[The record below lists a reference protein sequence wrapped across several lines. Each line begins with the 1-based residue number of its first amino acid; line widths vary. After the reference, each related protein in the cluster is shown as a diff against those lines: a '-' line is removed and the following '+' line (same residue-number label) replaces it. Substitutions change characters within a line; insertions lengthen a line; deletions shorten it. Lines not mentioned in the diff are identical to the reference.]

1 MNFTLGNMNVHIFDA
16 MLTFNAHE
24 DEKQYRVFKHE
35 LSNFKPLIR
44 HQKYTFKS

>member
-24 DEKQYRVFKHE
+24 DEKQQ
-35 LSNFKPLIR
+35 I
-44 HQKYTFKS
+44 